1 MKTVKLNEE
10 AYNKLLNE
18 ISYGKVQ
25 NAADESE
32 HIFYDM
38 SVAFQDFYDTVKYN
52 PASTNPYVKKIK
64 FYADAID
71 DILTYKN
78 SQRRDS
84 FKKELDKFDYKK
96 FYDSDKDEPD
106 YDELDLKY
114 LQQNYP
120 KGN

>member
-1 MKTVKLNEE
+1 MKKVNLSEE
-10 AYNKLLNE
+10 AYNKLVNE

-52 PASTNPYVKKIK
+52 PRTTNPYVKKIK
-64 FYADAID
+64 FYADAIN
-71 DILTYKN
+71 DILTKKV
-78 SQRRDS
+78 SQHTD
-84 FKKELDKFDYKK
+84 FNKELDKFDYEK
-96 FYDSDKDEPD
+96 FYNNAAEEPD
-106 YDELDLKY
+106 YDGLDLKY

>member
-1 MKTVKLNEE
+1 MKTVNLSEQ
-10 AYNKLLNE
+10 AYNKLINE

-52 PASTNPYVKKIK
+52 PRTTNPYVKKIK
-64 FYADAID
+64 LYADAID
-71 DILTYKN
+71 NILAYKN
-78 SQRRDS
+78 SQHRD
-84 FKKELDKFDYKK
+84 FNKELGKFDYNK
-96 FYDSDKDEPD
+96 FYENGEEEPD
-106 YDELDLKY
+106 YDGLDLKY

>member
-52 PASTNPYVKKIK
+52 PRTTNPYVKKIK
-64 FYADAID
+64 LYADAID
-71 DILTYKN
+71 NILAYKN
-78 SQRRDS
+78 SQRKYS

-120 KGN
+120 KEN

>member
-1 MKTVKLNEE
+1 MKKVNLSEQ
-10 AYNKLLNE
+10 AYNKLINE

-32 HIFYDM
+32 HIFWDM

-52 PASTNPYVKKIK
+52 PRTTNPYVKKIK

-71 DILTYKN
+71 DILRYKN
-78 SQRRDS
+78 SQHRD
-84 FKKELDKFDYKK
+84 FNNELGKFDYNK
-96 FYDSDKDEPD
+96 FYDSGKDEPD

>member
-1 MKTVKLNEE
+1 MKKVNLSEE
-10 AYNKLLNE
+10 AYNKLVNE

-52 PASTNPYVKKIK
+52 PRTTNPYVKKIK
-64 FYADAID
+64 FYADAIN
-71 DILTYKN
+71 DILTKKV
-78 SQRRDS
+78 SQHTE
-84 FKKELDKFDYKK
+84 FNNELGKFDYEK
-96 FYDSDKDEPD
+96 FYNNAADEPD
-106 YDELDLKY
+106 YDGLDLKY

-120 KGN
+120 KGD